1 MLIIMPEFRSFLWLA
16 PFASFFLGYTV
27 ICLLV
32 RQPSLPTPA
41 IMGKTIGQAVT
52 LLSEQNLNIRIVGQK
67 EDAQLPDG
75 TVLSQTPAPGIHIK
89 EQQSLYVTISKKV
102 SPHVLLDLVGGQES
116 DARDV
121 LDKLSLQTRIYQ
133 ISSDLPAGT
142 IIAQHPQ
149 AGSPV
154 PDNTVI
160 LYSAESIQKP
170 LIMPNFKGRL
180 IDEVVSFLDLHG
192 ITPSILHAPVFPQDH
207 RCTQCKVIDQRPL
220 AGSFVKHQSEKPL
233 QVQLQVG

>member
-1 MLIIMPEFRSFLWLA
+1 MPEFRSFLWLA

-75 TVLSQTPAPGIHIK
+75 TVLSQTPAPGTQIK
-89 EQQSLYVTISKKV
+89 EQQALYVTVSKKV
-102 SPHVLLDLVGGQES
+102 SPQVLMDLVGGQES
-116 DARDV
+116 DARAA
-121 LDKLSLQTRIYQ
+121 LEQLSVQANVYKI
-133 ISSDLPAGT
+133 PADMPSGT
-142 IIAQHPQ
+142 IIAQYPQ
-149 AGSPV
+149 AGTPA

-160 LYSAESIQKP
+160 LYSAESIKKP

-180 IDEVVSFLDLHG
+180 LDEVVAFLDLHG